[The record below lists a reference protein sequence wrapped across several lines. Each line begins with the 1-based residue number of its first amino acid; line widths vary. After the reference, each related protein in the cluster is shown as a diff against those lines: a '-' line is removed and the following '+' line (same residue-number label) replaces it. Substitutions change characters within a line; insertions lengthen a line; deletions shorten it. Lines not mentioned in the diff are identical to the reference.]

1 MPAPAIAVGR
11 CASSLDAAWRRRPLV
26 LVVGSLIAGSLA
38 GAHGTA
44 PLAALACAATASVLL
59 ARGRRAGWAAILM
72 AVAAAGALRAW
83 ASRAPSPDDV
93 GRLAGLPTVGVAGVV
108 ASDADVRRSARG
120 ESIACDLLVRRA
132 WTPDVAGASAAASG
146 LIRLRLR
153 AAPGARAPEYGDT
166 LQAVGRLEA
175 PRPARVPGG
184 YDDAAHLARRG
195 IAAVLTPRSASA
207 WRILPPTASLAD
219 RPTRLALRCRRGL
232 GRAMERALPPADAAL
247 LAGLVFG
254 GSAALPP
261 DLADDFAETGTAHLL
276 AASGLNVGLVALGTL
291 FLCRLARLGRR
302 DSTLAAAGVLAAYT
316 LAAGARPAVIRADVM
331 ATALLAG
338 RLLSR
343 HCDTWNALAAA
354 AIALVV
360 ANPANLHDPA
370 FQLSFVVV
378 AGIVAAAP
386 LAQDLWRSA
395 RARRPG
401 DTRWRRLARL
411 VGSRLGA
418 ALTVAVAAQ
427 AAAWPLTALHFHQ
440 VPLLGALATL
450 LAAPAV
456 PALTIAALAAYAVGL
471 ASPWA
476 GDLLARQL
484 LPPLVGYLVGVV
496 RACAS
501 LPGAMSAG
509 SPGWATLWGAYAAMA
524 ATLAVA
530 SRARRRSKPR

>member
-26 LVVGSLIAGSLA
+26 LVVGFLIAGSLA

-44 PLAALACAATASVLL
+44 PLVALACAATASVLL

-83 ASRAPSPDDV
+83 AARAPSPDDV
-93 GRLAGLPTVGVAGVV
+93 GRLAGLPTVGVAGIV
-108 ASDADVRRSARG
+108 ASDADVRRG
-120 ESIACDLLVRRA
+120 GSIACDLLVRRA
-132 WTPDVAGASAAASG
+132 WTPEVAGAPAAASG

-153 AAPGARAPEYGDT
+153 AVPGTRAPEYGDT

-195 IAAVLTPRSASA
+195 IAAVLTPRSAGA
-207 WRILPPTASLAD
+207 WRVLPPSASLAD

-316 LAAGARPAVIRADVM
+316 LATGARPAVIRADVM

-386 LAQDLWRSA
+386 LAEDLWRSA

-401 DTRWRRLARL
+401 DTRWRRLARP

-427 AAAWPLTALHFHQ
+427 ATAWPLTALHFHQ
-440 VPLLGALATL
+440 VPLLGAFATL

-456 PALTIAALAAYAVGL
+456 PALTLAALAAYAVGL

-484 LPPLVGYLVGVV
+484 LAPLVGYLVCVV

-501 LPGAMSAG
+501 LPGAVPAG
-509 SPGWATLWGAYAAMA
+509 SPGWATLWSAYAAMA

-530 SRARRRSKPR
+530 SRARRRNKPR